1 MGPALSLS
9 VFVGVM
15 ALPCTADGKHGQR
28 PDFRSSRKAT
38 AAIPLS
44 KRLRGSSTM
53 LELSPLS
60 MGHAGKARG
69 ASTEARCTVSSEKV
83 NILVVVPTYT

>member
-15 ALPCTADGKHGQR
+15 ALPCTADGEHGQR
-28 PDFRSSRKAT
+28 PDFRSSHKAT
-38 AAIPLS
+38 AATPQP
-44 KRLRGSSTM
+44 KRLTGSSTR

-60 MGHAGKARG
+60 MGSAGRARG
-69 ASTEARCTVSSEKV
+69 ASSEAR
-83 NILVVVPTYT
+83 